1 MTRSWSVVNLR
12 NQQTKKRRV
21 EFLGQAGDV
30 AGSTGDV
37 VGSTGDVAGLARDI
51 AGKCGR

>member
-1 MTRSWSVVNLR
+1 MVNLR

-30 AGSTGDV
+30 AGSA
-37 VGSTGDVAGLARDI
+37 GDVAGLARDI
-51 AGKCGR
+51 AGKCG